1 MTERRYYYSDD
12 VQGQAQVLSCTPAEA
27 GAYAVELDAT
37 LFHPQGGGQ
46 PSDVGTLGGVAV
58 LRVQQ
63 QGDTVLHF
71 TAAPLPLGPVTLQID
86 EAQRRLHA
94 RWHSGG
100 HLIGW
105 LGETRGGGRSRRII
119 GRGGAHHVRARA
131 GCADDRSGLFAGGA
145 GALDRRRSATPPTGG
160 GRDAPGRFRRTAR
173 LRLRRHPCRHAGRG
187 GRDRYHRR
195 KDEEGAAD
203 RAVCAELN

>member
-71 TAAPLPLGPVTLQID
+71 TAAPLPIGPATLKID

-105 LGETRGGGRSRRII
+105 LGESRGWRPVK
-119 GRGGAHHVRARA
+119 AHHWP
-131 GCADDRSGLFAGGA
+131 GE
-145 GALDRRRSATPPTGG
+145 
-160 GRDAPGRFRRTAR
+160 GRITFAPGPDAQTIEADFLQAELAR
-173 LRLRRHPCRHAGRG
+173 LI
-187 GRDRYHRR
+187 
-195 KDEEGAAD
+195 AAD
-203 RAVCAELN
+203 LPRRQQAVDGMRQVGFGELPAYGCGGTHVAALGEVGAIAITGVKMKKGQLIVQYELG

>member
-37 LFHPQGGGQ
+37 LFHPQHGGQ

-71 TAAPLPLGPVTLQID
+71 TAAPLPIGPATLQID

-105 LGETRGGGRSRRII
+105 LGESRGWRPVK
-119 GRGGAHHVRARA
+119 AHHWP
-131 GCADDRSGLFAGGA
+131 GE
-145 GALDRRRSATPPTGG
+145 
-160 GRDAPGRFRRTAR
+160 GRITFAPGPDAQTIEADFLQAELAR
-173 LRLRRHPCRHAGRG
+173 LI
-187 GRDRYHRR
+187 
-195 KDEEGAAD
+195 AAD
-203 RAVCAELN
+203 LPRRQQAVDGMRQVGFGELPAYGCGGTHVATLGEVGAIAITGVKMKKGQLIVQYALS

>member
-12 VQGQAQVLSCTPAEA
+12 VQGQAQALSCAPAEA

-71 TAAPLPLGPVTLQID
+71 TAAPLPLGPVTMQID

-105 LGETRGGGRSRRII
+105 LGETRGWQPVK
-119 GRGGAHHVRARA
+119 AHHWPGKGASRLRQA
-131 GCADDRSGLFAGGA
+131 GCADGRSGLLQAE
-145 GALDRRRSATPPTGG
+145 L
-160 GRDAPGRFRRTAR
+160 AR
-173 LRLRRHPCRHAGRG
+173 LI
-187 GRDRYHRR
+187 
-195 KDEEGAAD
+195 AAD
-203 RAVCAELN
+203 LPRRQQAVEGMRQVGFGELPAYGCGGTHVAALGEVGAIAITGVKMKKGQLIVQYELG

>member
-12 VQGQAQVLSCTPAEA
+12 VQGQAQVLSCAPAEA

-71 TAAPLPLGPVTLQID
+71 TAAPLPLGPVTMQID

-105 LGETRGGGRSRRII
+105 LGETRGWRPVKAHHWPGR
-119 GRGGAHHVRARA
+119 AHHVYARA
-131 GCADDRSGLFAGGA
+131 GCADGRSELLQAELVRLIAADLPRRQQAVEGMRQVGFGELPAYGCGG
-145 GALDRRRSATPPTGG
+145 THV
-160 GRDAPGRFRRTAR
+160 AR
-173 LRLRRHPCRHAGRG
+173 LG
-187 GRDRYHRR
+187 
-195 KDEEGAAD
+195 EVGAIAITG
-203 RAVCAELN
+203 VKMKKGQLIVQYELG

>member
-12 VQGQAQVLSCTPAEA
+12 LQGQAQVLSCEPAEA
-27 GAYAVELDAT
+27 GAYAVELDAM

-46 PSDVGTLGGVAV
+46 PADVGALNGVAV

-63 QGDTVLHF
+63 QGDKVLHY
-71 TAAPLPLGPVTLQID
+71 TAAPLPIGQVNMQVD

-105 LGETRGGGRSRRII
+105 LGETRGWQPVK
-119 GRGGAHHVRARA
+119 AHHWPGEGRIT
-131 GCADDRSGLFAGGA
+131 F
-145 GALDRRRSATPPTGG
+145 TPGPDVQTLE
-160 GRDAPGRFRRTAR
+160 AAFLHAELAR
-173 LRLRRHPCRHAGRG
+173 LI
-187 GRDRYHRR
+187 
-195 KDEEGAAD
+195 AAD
-203 RAVCAELN
+203 LPRRQQAVDGMRQIGFGDLPAYDCGGTHVVTLGEVGAIAITGVKMKKGQLIVQYALG